1 MNSDLN
7 LKSELSYYSSR
18 MRKIEILSLVLFG
31 VLFIDLNRHFFS
43 SSEAGFI
50 SVLICMGLA
59 YVLADIVSGM
69 VHWFAD
75 TWGSYEWPIVGN
87 SLIRS
92 FREHHADPL
101 AMTHHDFIEVN
112 GATALVSLPVLV
124 FCWFKGF
131 SQPFGFYL
139 CGIITWLSFFT
150 IMTGQIHKWAH
161 LKNPSTFIQILQKY
175 RIILSPKHHS
185 FHHSGNIDSHYCI
198 TTGWLNPLFSRIS
211 FFRILE
217 EGIHKLT
224 GAIPRSD
231 DFRVLAGVRNEFNKS

>member
-7 LKSELSYYSSR
+7 LKSELSHYSSR
-18 MRKIEILSLVLFG
+18 MRAVEITSLVLFG
-31 VLFIDLNRHFFS
+31 ILFVDLNRHFFS
-43 SSEAGFI
+43 GVEASFI
-50 SVLICMGLA
+50 SILICMGFA
-59 YVLADIVSGM
+59 YVFADVVSGC

-75 TWGSYEWPIVGN
+75 TWGSYEWPVVGN

-124 FCWFKGF
+124 FCWFNDVSTTF
-131 SQPFGFYL
+131 DFYL

-161 LKNPSTFIQILQKY
+161 QKNPITFIRLLQNC
-175 RIILSPKHHS
+175 RIILSPAYHS

-198 TTGWLNPLFSRIS
+198 TTGWLNPLFSRIR

-217 EGIHKLT
+217 MLIHKLT

-231 DFRVLAGVRNEFNKS
+231 DSRVLAGVRR